1 MSLMAIYVPFPNKEE
16 AIKISDILLSEKL
29 VACYN
34 ISEVESSYW
43 WNGSIARSGEVV
55 SLLKTKKEY
64 WEKVKS
70 RILDLHS
77 YDIPCILKF
86 EIDANDEY
94 TSWVSEQL
102 I

>member
-1 MSLMAIYVPFPNKEE
+1 MSLIAIYLPFPNKEE
-16 AIKISDILLSEKL
+16 AIKISDTLLSEKL

-34 ISEVESSYW
+34 LSEVESSYW

-64 WEKVKS
+64 WEKVKD
-70 RILDLHS
+70 RILELHS

-94 TSWVSEQL
+94 KSWVSEQL